1 MSQPDTGPDA
11 LIGEPV
17 TLINVFTV
25 PLAESER
32 FLRRWRD
39 NARIMA
45 AQPGFIRARMY
56 RALDDEVELRFIN
69 VAEWDSGEALNRAR
83 ANAQRRSSVQRVLD
97 DPELHVTVQPAVYQV
112 DIDVRP
118 GDVL

>member
-1 MSQPDTGPDA
+1 MSQPDIEPDA
-11 LIGEPV
+11 LVGEPV
-17 TLINVFTV
+17 SLINAFTV

-32 FLRRWRD
+32 FPRRWQD

-69 VAEWDSGEALNRAR
+69 VAEWDSGIALDYAR
-83 ANAQRRSSVQRVLD
+83 ANPEWRLSVQWLLD
-97 DPELHVTVQPAVYQV
+97 DPELHITARPAVYQLG
-112 DIDVRP
+112 IDVQP
-118 GDVL
+118 GDAL